1 MATSKDF
8 VVYLQDCLRHVRSLR
23 FKSMFGEYA
32 MYADDVVVALV
43 CDQTVFIKAS
53 EGTNALLAQQVKM
66 GFPFPGAKPAYML
79 TEGEL
84 EDEDLM
90 TQVIAAVL
98 RDRVAKA
105 RKKKPA
111 TVATTV
117 KAAKRSKASKVAKAS
132 KASKPTKRSKPA
144 KKKAARRNV

>member
-32 MYADDVVVALV
+32 MYAEDTVVALV
-43 CDQTVFIKAS
+43 CDQTVFIKVS
-53 EGTNALLAQQVKM
+53 EGTNALLAERVKL
-66 GFPFPGAKPAYML
+66 GLPFPGAKPAYML

-84 EDEDLM
+84 EDDDLM

-105 RKKKPA
+105 RKKKS
-111 TVATTV
+111 V
-117 KAAKRSKASKVAKAS
+117 KATKT
-132 KASKPTKRSKPA
+132 SKPSKPA
-144 KKKAARRNV
+144 KKKAARRKS

>member
-32 MYADDVVVALV
+32 MYADDMVVALV
-43 CDQTVFIKAS
+43 CDQTVFIKVS
-53 EGTNALLAQQVKM
+53 EGTAALLAERVKM

-84 EDEDLM
+84 EDDDLM

-98 RDRVAKA
+98 RDRVAKM

-111 TVATTV
+111 
-117 KAAKRSKASKVAKAS
+117 KVAKAVKPS
-132 KASKPTKRSKPA
+132 KRSKVSKPTKASTPA
-144 KKKAARRNV
+144 KKKAARRKS

>member
-32 MYADDVVVALV
+32 MYAEDTVVALV
-43 CDQTVFIKAS
+43 CDQTVFIKLS
-53 EGTNALLAQQVKM
+53 DGTTALLADRVKL
-66 GFPFPGAKPAYML
+66 GLPFPGAKPAYML

-84 EDEDLM
+84 EDDDLM

-98 RDRVAKA
+98 RDRVAKV

-111 TVATTV
+111 KVATAM
-117 KAAKRSKASKVAKAS
+117 KLAKRSRVSNPTKP
-132 KASKPTKRSKPA
+132 SKPT
-144 KKKAARRNV
+144 KKKAARRKS

>member
-32 MYADDVVVALV
+32 MYADDRVVALV
-43 CDQTVFIKAS
+43 CDQTVFIKVS
-53 EGTNALLAQQVKM
+53 EGTNALLAERVKM

-84 EDEDLM
+84 EDDELM

-98 RDRVAKA
+98 RDRGA
-105 RKKKPA
+105 
-111 TVATTV
+111 
-117 KAAKRSKASKVAKAS
+117 KVAKAVKPPKRS
-132 KASKPTKRSKPA
+132 KDSKPVKSSKPA
-144 KKKAARRNV
+144 KKKAARRQS

>member
-32 MYADDVVVALV
+32 MYADDVVVSLV
-43 CDQTVFIKAS
+43 CDQTVFIKVS
-53 EGTNALLAQQVKM
+53 EGANALLAQRVKL
-66 GFPFPGAKPAYML
+66 GFPFEGAKPAYML

-84 EDEDLM
+84 EDDDLM

-98 RDRVAKA
+98 RDRVAKV
-105 RKKKPA
+105 RKKKSVKVVKPA
-111 TVATTV
+111 SAS
-117 KAAKRSKASKVAKAS
+117 KRSKV
-132 KASKPTKRSKPA
+132 SKPA
-144 KKKAARRNV
+144 KKKAARRKS